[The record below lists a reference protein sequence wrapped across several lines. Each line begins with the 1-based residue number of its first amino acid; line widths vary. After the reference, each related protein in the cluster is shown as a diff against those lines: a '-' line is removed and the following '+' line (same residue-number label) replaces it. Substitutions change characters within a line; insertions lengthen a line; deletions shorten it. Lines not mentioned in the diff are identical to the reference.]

1 MSGCVKVC
9 VKAGFR
15 YKITTNNT
23 PQAYPAVRCR
33 DAQTGGLILQGA
45 AMTPS
50 PQLQKKMTQAV
61 QTSMRI
67 EGYAPQA
74 SPQAQAKAAELMKQ
88 QRVQV
93 SVPSK

>member
-1 MSGCVKVC
+1 
-9 VKAGFR
+9 
-15 YKITTNNT
+15 
-23 PQAYPAVRCR
+23 
-33 DAQTGGLILQGA
+33 
-45 AMTPS
+45 MTPS
-50 PQLQKKMTQAV
+50 QQLQQKMSQAV

-74 SPQAQAKAAELMKQ
+74 SPHAQAKAAELMKQ

>member
-1 MSGCVKVC
+1 MLNQTSTGLSVSDKLGAF
-9 VKAGFR
+9 KAFLLR
-15 YKITTNNT
+15 QRAALTS
-23 PQAYPAVRCR
+23 VL
-33 DAQTGGLILQGA
+33 TGKLIFQGA
-45 AMTPS
+45 AMTAS
-50 PQLQKKMTQAV
+50 PQLQQKLSHAV

>member
-1 MSGCVKVC
+1 MKRQNSS
-9 VKAGFR
+9 
-15 YKITTNNT
+15 
-23 PQAYPAVRCR
+23 QAYRLLR
-33 DAQTGGLILQGA
+33 SQTPIPGGLILQGA

>member
-1 MSGCVKVC
+1 VLKHPPSLS
-9 VKAGFR
+9 AAAQ
-15 YKITTNNT
+15 
-23 PQAYPAVRCR
+23 P
-33 DAQTGGLILQGA
+33 DAQTGGLILQGV

-50 PQLQKKMTQAV
+50 PQLQQKMSQAV
-61 QTSMRI
+61 QTSMLI

-74 SPQAQAKAAELMKQ
+74 SPQTQAKAAELMKQ